1 MLLFILFIF
10 IVKIKSTLSI
20 GVFMFMKQNSSH
32 KALWELYDNCVSVS
46 DLLFLC
52 VCKHRN
58 KFRFVEVFF
67 KELQYIRRM
76 CLSDY
81 RFL

>member
-1 MLLFILFIF
+1 
-10 IVKIKSTLSI
+10 
-20 GVFMFMKQNSSH
+20 MFMKQNSSH

-58 KFRFVEVFF
+58 KFRFVEVFLKNYNIYGGCVSQTIDF
-67 KELQYIRRM
+67 CKKIWLNVVV
-76 CLSDY
+76 
-81 RFL
+81 